1 MAILK
6 EVNRACVHGR
16 LTISRSRRKLE
27 VVVDGIV
34 GVLLAALACLT
45 FIVYLLH

>member
-6 EVNRACVHGR
+6 EVNRVCVHGR
-16 LTISRSRRKLE
+16 LTIRRSGRKLE

-34 GVLLAALACLT
+34 GVLVAALACLA
-45 FIVYLLH
+45 FIVYVLN